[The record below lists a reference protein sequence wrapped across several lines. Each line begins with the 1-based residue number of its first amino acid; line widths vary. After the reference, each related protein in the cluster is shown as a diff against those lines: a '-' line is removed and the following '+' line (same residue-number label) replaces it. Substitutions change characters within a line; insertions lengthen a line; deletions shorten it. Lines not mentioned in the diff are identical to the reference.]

1 MSVFLLI
8 LKIIGIVLLCII
20 GLVLFIILYVLLAPF
35 WFKLQ
40 GSIDREMNYGVK
52 VKACTF
58 LHFIQVHVD
67 YLKDGGLNYNV
78 SILGTLVRI
87 LPRKN
92 KDEESEDDENVVSQE
107 ENEDETAI
115 DAKDTEKAVE
125 NDDETSEAVEKEE
138 QEQIVEDNKVATKRS
153 VDLEDI
159 QDVDVDS
166 PDIVD
171 TESDDFEERF
181 NEGDRKFFIK
191 VREFFDR
198 FNPKK
203 LYKKFK
209 EKIEELKKHADKI
222 YAVIFD
228 EANKEWLG
236 KVKKELK
243 KVIKSLGLNMRGT
256 DLDFSLGS
264 PDTTGQVSGVLALFP
279 PVYDK
284 KVRII
289 PDFVDE
295 ELYFDGNVYIK
306 GKLQLVRI
314 VIFALA
320 ILLDSNTKRIIN
332 EIKQLK
338 N

>member
-20 GLVLFIILYVLLAPF
+20 GLILFIILYVLLAPF

-40 GSIDREMNYGVK
+40 GSIDREMNYSIK

-115 DAKDTEKAVE
+115 DINETEEVVE
-125 NDDETSEAVEKEE
+125 S
-138 QEQIVEDNKVATKRS
+138 
-153 VDLEDI
+153 LEDI

-279 PVYDK
+279 PIYDK

>member
-1 MSVFLLI
+1 MAIFLTI

-20 GLVLFIILYVLLAPF
+20 GLILFIILYVLLAPF
-35 WFKLQ
+35 WFKIQ
-40 GSIDREMNYGVK
+40 GNIDREMNYNVK
-52 VKACTF
+52 IKACTF
-58 LHFIQVHVD
+58 LHFIQLHVD
-67 YLKDGGLNYNV
+67 YFKDEGLNYNV

-92 KDEESEDDENVVSQE
+92 NDEESEDSNEDVVSE
-107 ENEDETAI
+107 EEIEDKTTIDEIENDEAALNED
-115 DAKDTEKAVE
+115 V
-125 NDDETSEAVEKEE
+125 TSEAVKQEE
-138 QEQIVEDNKVATKRS
+138 IVEDNKDATDKTL
-153 VDLEDI
+153 DLDDI
-159 QDVDVDS
+159 QDVDVNS
-166 PDIVD
+166 PNIVD

-181 NEGDRKFFIK
+181 NEEDRKFFVK

-198 FNPKK
+198 YNPKRLYEK
-203 LYKKFK
+203 LNK
-209 EKIEELKKHADKI
+209 KIEELKKNADKI
-222 YAVIFD
+222 YSVIFD
-228 EANKEWLG
+228 ETNKEWLS
-236 KVKKELK
+236 KVIKELK
-243 KVIKSLGLNMRGT
+243 KLIKSLGLNMKGT

-264 PDTTGQVSGVLALFP
+264 PDTTGQVSGVLSLFP

-306 GKLQLVRI
+306 GKLQLVSV
-314 VIFALA
+314 VIFALV

>member
-20 GLVLFIILYVLLAPF
+20 GLILFIILYVLLAPF

-40 GSIDREMNYGVK
+40 GSIDREMNYSVK

-92 KDEESEDDENVVSQE
+92 KDEDSEDDENVVSQE
-107 ENEDETAI
+107 ESEDETAI
-115 DAKDTEKAVE
+115 DINETEEVVE
-125 NDDETSEAVEKEE
+125 S
-138 QEQIVEDNKVATKRS
+138 
-153 VDLEDI
+153 LEDI

-284 KVRII
+284 RVRII

>member
-1 MSVFLLI
+1 MAIFLTI

-20 GLVLFIILYVLLAPF
+20 GLILFIILYVLLAPF
-35 WFKLQ
+35 WFKIQ
-40 GSIDREMNYGVK
+40 GNIDREMNYNVK
-52 VKACTF
+52 IKACTF
-58 LHFIQVHVD
+58 LHFIQLHVD
-67 YLKDGGLNYNV
+67 YFKDEGLNYNV

-92 KDEESEDDENVVSQE
+92 NDEESEDSNEDVVSE
-107 ENEDETAI
+107 EEIEDKTTIDEIENDEAALNED
-115 DAKDTEKAVE
+115 V
-125 NDDETSEAVEKEE
+125 TSEAVKQEE
-138 QEQIVEDNKVATKRS
+138 IVEDNKDATDKTL
-153 VDLEDI
+153 DLDDI
-159 QDVDVDS
+159 QDVDVNS
-166 PDIVD
+166 PNIVD

-181 NEGDRKFFIK
+181 NEDDRKFFVK

-198 FNPKK
+198 YNPKRLYEK
-203 LYKKFK
+203 LNK
-209 EKIEELKKHADKI
+209 KIEELKKNADKI
-222 YAVIFD
+222 YSVIFD
-228 EANKEWLG
+228 ETNKEWLS
-236 KVKKELK
+236 KVIKELK
-243 KVIKSLGLNMRGT
+243 KLIKSLGLNMRGT

-264 PDTTGQVSGVLALFP
+264 PDTTGQVSGVLSLFP

-306 GKLQLVRI
+306 GKLQLVSV
-314 VIFALA
+314 VIFALV

>member
-20 GLVLFIILYVLLAPF
+20 GLILFIILYVLLAPF

-40 GSIDREMNYGVK
+40 GSIDREMNYSVK

-115 DAKDTEKAVE
+115 DINETEEVVE
-125 NDDETSEAVEKEE
+125 S
-138 QEQIVEDNKVATKRS
+138 
-153 VDLEDI
+153 LEDI

-279 PVYDK
+279 PIYDK

>member
-1 MSVFLLI
+1 MSIFLLI

-20 GLVLFIILYVLLAPF
+20 GLILFIILYVLLAPF

-40 GSIDREMNYGVK
+40 GSIDREMNYSIK

-138 QEQIVEDNKVATKRS
+138 QEQIVEDNKVATKNS

-181 NEGDRKFFIK
+181 NEDDRKFFIK

-256 DLDFSLGS
+256 DLDFSLVS

-279 PVYDK
+279 PIYDK

>member
-20 GLVLFIILYVLLAPF
+20 GLILFIILYVLLAPF

-40 GSIDREMNYGVK
+40 GSIDREMNYSVK

-92 KDEESEDDENVVSQE
+92 KDKESEDDENVVSQE

-115 DAKDTEKAVE
+115 DAKGTEKAVE

-138 QEQIVEDNKVATKRS
+138 QEQIVEDNKVTTQKS
-153 VDLEDI
+153 IDLEDI

-279 PVYDK
+279 PIYDK

>member
-20 GLVLFIILYVLLAPF
+20 GLILFIILYVLLAPF

-40 GSIDREMNYGVK
+40 GSIDREMNYSVK

-138 QEQIVEDNKVATKRS
+138 QKQIVEDNKVATKNS

-181 NEGDRKFFIK
+181 NEDDRKFFIK

>member
-20 GLVLFIILYVLLAPF
+20 GLILFIILYVLLAPF

-40 GSIDREMNYGVK
+40 GSIDREMNYSVK

-125 NDDETSEAVEKEE
+125 NDDETSEAVKKEE
-138 QEQIVEDNKVATKRS
+138 QEQIVEDNKAATKNS

-264 PDTTGQVSGVLALFP
+264 PDTTGQVSGVLTLFP

>member
-20 GLVLFIILYVLLAPF
+20 GLILFIILYVLLAPF

-40 GSIDREMNYGVK
+40 GSIDREMNYSIK

-115 DAKDTEKAVE
+115 DINETEEVVE
-125 NDDETSEAVEKEE
+125 S
-138 QEQIVEDNKVATKRS
+138 
-153 VDLEDI
+153 LEDI

>member
-20 GLVLFIILYVLLAPF
+20 GLILFIILYVLLAPF

-40 GSIDREMNYGVK
+40 GSIDREMNYSVK

-87 LPRKN
+87 LPRKI
-92 KDEESEDDENVVSQE
+92 KDEKSEDDENVVSQE

-115 DAKDTEKAVE
+115 DINETEEVVE
-125 NDDETSEAVEKEE
+125 S
-138 QEQIVEDNKVATKRS
+138 
-153 VDLEDI
+153 LEDI

>member
-20 GLVLFIILYVLLAPF
+20 GLILFIILYVLLAPF

-40 GSIDREMNYGVK
+40 GSIDREMNYSVK

-115 DAKDTEKAVE
+115 DAKYTDEAVE

-138 QEQIVEDNKVATKRS
+138 QEQIVEDNKVATKNS

>member
-20 GLVLFIILYVLLAPF
+20 GLILFIILYVLLAPF

-40 GSIDREMNYGVK
+40 GSIDREMNYSVK

-115 DAKDTEKAVE
+115 DINETEEVVE
-125 NDDETSEAVEKEE
+125 SEAATTEDVEKEE
-138 QEQIVEDNKVATKRS
+138 QEQIVEDNKVATKKS

-171 TESDDFEERF
+171 TESEDFEERF

-295 ELYFDGNVYIK
+295 ELYFDGDVYIK
-306 GKLQLVRI
+306 GKLQLVFI

>member
-20 GLVLFIILYVLLAPF
+20 GLILFIILYVLLAPF

-40 GSIDREMNYGVK
+40 GSIDREMNYSVK

-115 DAKDTEKAVE
+115 DINETEEVVE
-125 NDDETSEAVEKEE
+125 S
-138 QEQIVEDNKVATKRS
+138 
-153 VDLEDI
+153 LEDI

>member
-1 MSVFLLI
+1 MSIFLLI

-20 GLVLFIILYVLLAPF
+20 GLILFIILYVLLAPF

-40 GSIDREMNYGVK
+40 GSIDREMNYSIK

-138 QEQIVEDNKVATKRS
+138 QEQIVEDNKVATKNS

-181 NEGDRKFFIK
+181 NEDDRKFFIK

-279 PVYDK
+279 PIYDK

>member
-20 GLVLFIILYVLLAPF
+20 GLILFIILYVLLAPF

-40 GSIDREMNYGVK
+40 GSIDREMNYSVK

-125 NDDETSEAVEKEE
+125 NDDETSEAVKKEE
-138 QEQIVEDNKVATKRS
+138 QEQIVEDNKAATKNS

>member
-20 GLVLFIILYVLLAPF
+20 GLILFIILYVLLAPF

-40 GSIDREMNYGVK
+40 GSIDREMNYSVK

-115 DAKDTEKAVE
+115 DINETEEVVE
-125 NDDETSEAVEKEE
+125 SEA
-138 QEQIVEDNKVATKRS
+138 ATT
-153 VDLEDI
+153 E
-159 QDVDVDS
+159 DVDVDS

-181 NEGDRKFFIK
+181 NEADRKFFIK

>member
-1 MSVFLLI
+1 MAIFLTI

-20 GLVLFIILYVLLAPF
+20 GLILFIILYVLLAPF
-35 WFKLQ
+35 WFKIQ
-40 GSIDREMNYGVK
+40 GNIDREMNYNVK
-52 VKACTF
+52 IKACTF
-58 LHFIQVHVD
+58 LHFIQLHVD
-67 YLKDGGLNYNV
+67 YFKDEGLNYNV

-92 KDEESEDDENVVSQE
+92 NDEESEDSNEDVVSE
-107 ENEDETAI
+107 EEIEDKTTIDEIENDEVALNED
-115 DAKDTEKAVE
+115 V
-125 NDDETSEAVEKEE
+125 TSEAVKQEE
-138 QEQIVEDNKVATKRS
+138 IVEDNKDATDKTL
-153 VDLEDI
+153 DLDDI
-159 QDVDVDS
+159 QDVDVNS
-166 PDIVD
+166 PSIVD

-181 NEGDRKFFIK
+181 NEEDRKFFVK

-198 FNPKK
+198 YNPKRLYEK
-203 LYKKFK
+203 LNK
-209 EKIEELKKHADKI
+209 KIEELKKNADKI
-222 YAVIFD
+222 YSVIFD
-228 EANKEWLG
+228 ETNKEWLS
-236 KVKKELK
+236 KVIKELK
-243 KVIKSLGLNMRGT
+243 KLIKSLGLNMRGT

-264 PDTTGQVSGVLALFP
+264 PDTTGQVSGVLSLFP

-306 GKLQLVRI
+306 GKLQLISV
-314 VIFALA
+314 VIFALV